1 MQSLHHS
8 NFACFF
14 IATTPTQPQLNSI
27 PGILFVKIP
36 GIGIG
41 IGTIP
46 IPIWV
51 SVSIWM
57 SGKSYHEKS
66 TVKRVNEKKEIKCRI

>member
-1 MQSLHHS
+1 MSSSIGMVRIL
-8 NFACFF
+8 
-14 IATTPTQPQLNSI
+14 I

-46 IPIWV
+46 IPILVPVW
-51 SVSIWM
+51 I
-57 SGKSYHEKS
+57 
-66 TVKRVNEKKEIKCRI
+66 NEQ